1 MQSKWRGW
9 RPNAEG
15 KQSRI
20 IGISTNP
27 QPSKPSRPISDGG
40 SDGFDASPSATFPI
54 IRSPR
59 PSTSHFWG
67 AHGDEFGWRLNCA
80 WDLIC
85 RDYLAGMIAWLET
98 NEPLLY
104 DRITRN
110 LPDKISSAWNAV
122 PFSEFDLLCH
132 ELEVE
137 HGRATDLY
145 RQYLRASEARRLQ

>member
-1 MQSKWRGW
+1 MAGYDYLEIARRSIARRAREESSGTRGLKFEAGSSKADAAG
-9 RPNAEG
+9 P
-15 KQSRI
+15 KPS
-20 IGISTNP
+20 NP
-27 QPSKPSRPISDGG
+27 Q
-40 SDGFDASPSATFPI
+40 
-54 IRSPR
+54 
-59 PSTSHFWG
+59 FWG

-80 WDLIC
+80 WDVIC

-104 DRITRN
+104 ERITRN

-132 ELEVE
+132 ELEAE

-145 RQYLRASEARRLQ
+145 RQDLRASEARRLQ